1 MIVIGLDPGGLN
13 SFGWACLQI
22 GESGNPIALNTGLTS
37 SAPSALD
44 SAGKIARFAPVA
56 MGIDA
61 PLYWVREGDRKADAD
76 ICKRICGV
84 GGKSGTVS
92 HVNSLRGA
100 CLVQGVLAARQAV
113 ETWPD
118 VIVTEAHPK
127 ALLLIFQTRQA
138 NINVMRRL
146 PHIRHGLQQPS
157 SVIGTISCPRNMIH
171 FFRVDTGFPTGSRV
185 HKRCRQRSKL
195 TFRPRTAQTTTTPS
209 PSSPR

>member
-22 GESGNPIALNTGLTS
+22 GESGNPIALNTGLAS

-44 SAGKIARFAPVA
+44 SAGKIASFAPVA
-56 MGIDA
+56 VGIDA

-76 ICKRICGV
+76 IRKRICVV

-100 CLVQGVLAARQAV
+100 CLVQGILAAHQVV

-127 ALLLIFQTRQA
+127 ALLLIHPAAGQFLA
-138 NINVMRRL
+138 SYL
-146 PHIRHGLQQPS
+146 PNAPTEHQRDAALAAYTAWAVATQFSGWHNLVPEEHDPFFPS
-157 SVIGTISCPRNMIH
+157 GH
-171 FFRVDTGFPTGSRV
+171 RVSYWFPSARE
-185 HKRCRQRSKL
+185 
-195 TFRPRTAQTTTTPS
+195 APS
-209 PSSPR
+209 AR